1 MSGMTILALIGLFM
15 WCGALSR
22 RLVHTGTLGCMPRD
36 AQTTEEAESQMS
48 DLTTAYQRLETDM
61 ATRVTELEE
70 RLDFAERLIAQQKQ
84 QAYLRGSA

>member
-22 RLVHTGTLGCMPRD
+22 RLVHTGTLGCMPGD
-36 AQTTEEAESQMS
+36 AHTTEEAESQMA
-48 DLTTAYQRLETDM
+48 DLTDAYHRLEADM

-70 RLDFAERLIAQQKQ
+70 RLDLAELMLAQQKQ
-84 QAYLRGSA
+84 QVYVRGSA